1 MRRRVLTKQDDF
13 MKKNLFYLF
22 ALICSMSLFT
32 ACSDDD
38 DPVYPIEEEL
48 AGTYK
53 GTLDI
58 ELDGT
63 SIANGMPKNITIAKA
78 GNNIVSLELKDFS
91 FMGMNLTIKLEKCV
105 LKQNGTSY
113 TFTGSQ
119 ELNLSDIGKCNV
131 DVAGTINYLKSNFT
145 RRIINYR
152 LLSNNRSAFK
162 YKAGNFRL

>member
-1 MRRRVLTKQDDF
+1 MRRLVLTKQDDF

-78 GNNIVSLELKDFS
+78 GNNIGFQFHGNEP
-91 FMGMNLTIKLEKCV
+91 NY
-105 LKQNGTSY
+105 Q
-113 TFTGSQ
+113 
-119 ELNLSDIGKCNV
+119 IGEMRSEAKWYFLY
-131 DVAGTINYLKSNFT
+131 I
-145 RRIINYR
+145 YR
-152 LLSNNRSAFK
+152 
-162 YKAGNFRL
+162 